1 MTTNELLGLDY
12 TVEENKR
19 LIQKALRRIKPFE
32 DKPLNEDIPLL
43 TLETLVGKYE
53 RKYNLMINYICPT
66 FVPGERNLYCATIKK
81 KDETGILEFIY
92 ATELYELFAKISIY
106 FFYCVNK
113 EKVKPIDWKEFKK
126 KMENRL
132 GGNKK

>member
-12 TVEENKR
+12 TIEENKK
-19 LIQKALRRIKPFE
+19 LIQKALRRIKPFK

-43 TLETLVGKYE
+43 TLELLVGKYE

-66 FVPGERNLYCATIKK
+66 FVTGERNLYCATIKK

-106 FFYCVNK
+106 FFYCVSK
-113 EKVKPIDWKEFKK
+113 EKVKPVDWKEFKK
-126 KMENRL
+126 KMEERL
-132 GGNKK
+132 GSNNK

>member
-12 TVEENKR
+12 TIEENKK

-43 TLETLVGKYE
+43 TLELLVGKYE

-92 ATELYELFAKISIY
+92 ATELYELFASY
-106 FFYCVNK
+106 FIVLS
-113 EKVKPIDWKEFKK
+113 P
-126 KMENRL
+126 L
-132 GGNKK
+132 S